1 SVTKAQPGSDENG
14 FPQANL
20 SLDARRGAMMT
31 QVTRKAVEP
40 RMAVLFVEPTPQTNY
55 AVVDCEQVPTTS
67 QGDDK
72 YITLLVTLQTTLGN
86 SFRITG
92 LQSGEASE
100 LALLLRAGALAAPMY
115 FVEERT
121 IGPSLGKEN
130 IEMGVNS
137 VVLGLALVLVLMAV
151 YYRTFGLVANVA
163 LLANIVI
170 LIAMMS
176 MIGATLTL
184 PGIAGIVL
192 TV

>member
-1 SVTKAQPGSDENG
+1 
-14 FPQANL
+14 
-20 SLDARRGAMMT
+20 
-31 QVTRKAVEP
+31 
-40 RMAVLFVEPTPQTNY
+40 
-55 AVVDCEQVPTTS
+55 
-67 QGDDK
+67 
-72 YITLLVTLQTTLGN
+72 
-86 SFRITG
+86 
-92 LQSGEASE
+92 
-100 LALLLRAGALAAPMY
+100 Y

-184 PGIAGIVL
+184 PGIAGIVF
-192 TV
+192 TVGMAVDANVLIFSRIREELRVGRSPQQAIHEGYDRAFVTILDANITTLIVALILFGVGDRKSTRLNSSHV